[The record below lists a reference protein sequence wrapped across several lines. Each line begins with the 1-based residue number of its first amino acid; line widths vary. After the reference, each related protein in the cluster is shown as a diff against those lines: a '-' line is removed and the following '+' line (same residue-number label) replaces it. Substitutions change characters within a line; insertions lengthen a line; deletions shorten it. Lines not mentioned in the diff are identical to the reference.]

1 LMPVEN
7 MLKSINW
14 TPEKRNTLEK
24 FFIWG

>member
-1 LMPVEN
+1 MPVEN